1 MAKSQAASG
10 ESLPEKSPR
19 ANSFLEPPLPE
30 VAHLEMLAQVDDLV
44 SRLGRWAEP
53 EAGWEPLAA
62 CRTLV
67 RRLLGR
73 LDSLRIRLES
83 PLVVATFGG
92 TGTGKSALV
101 NALVG
106 RDCTDSG
113 RERPTTRQP
122 ILLAHPRTDLDLAGL
137 PLDELRVVRCD
148 SPLLRDI
155 VLIDCPDPDTT
166 ETETEGSNLARLHRL
181 LPCCDVLLYTST
193 QQKYRSARVSEELGQ
208 AAAGCR
214 LVFVQ
219 TFADL
224 DADVRDDWRRQLR
237 ERFEVPE
244 MFLVDSLRSLR
255 EQQTGEPLTG
265 DFPRL
270 LELLGTQLSASQ
282 RAGIRRSN
290 LLDLVAG
297 TLVHCRTRIAAELP
311 TVERLEQALAAQRVR
326 LAENFSRSL
335 RDELLASRS
344 LWEQRLLEAV
354 TRSWGLS
361 PFAWVLRAWQGIGG
375 LLTSAALFRARSAAQ
390 WALVGT
396 VEGARRLRAW
406 HREQQTDNRIEELGL
421 LTVDAADLRES
432 QLVIAG
438 FVQEAHFDPQL
449 IAMSRLETLQREAAR
464 AEEQFLGA
472 AGRRI
477 DEMIARLAAQNSRP
491 LVRCGYEGAFVAMA
505 GYLFGRSGWNF
516 FYANPW
522 LGEPLLTADYY
533 LHAGIFLT
541 LWSTALV
548 MLFTRRLRRGLHR
561 EVAALSQEL
570 AGQQLA
576 GGLFPDLEAACR
588 DARGQVDRLA
598 VLEQSTQEIRRKLG
612 SAAALGRKLTM
623 VPTVTDEPAVA

>member
-1 MAKSQAASG
+1 MTNSLSLSG
-10 ESLPEKSPR
+10 NSPADPAR
-19 ANSFLEPPLPE
+19 SSSAGNSALPE
-30 VAHLEMLAQVDDLV
+30 VVHLEMLAQIDDLV
-44 SRLGRWAEP
+44 DRLNRWADVEP
-53 EAGWEPLAA
+53 TWEPLSA

-67 RRLLGR
+67 RRMLGR
-73 LDSLRIRLES
+73 LESVRIRLES

-106 RDCTDSG
+106 RECTDSG

-122 ILLAHPRTDLDLAGL
+122 VILVHPRTDLEFVGL
-137 PLDELRVVRCD
+137 PLDDVRIVRIE

-155 VLIDCPDPDTT
+155 VLVDCPDPDTS
-166 ETETEGSNLARLHRL
+166 ETESEGSNLARLHRL

-224 DADVRDDWRRQLR
+224 DTDVREDWRRQLR

-244 MFLVDSLRSLR
+244 MFLVDSLRALR
-255 EQQTGEPLTG
+255 EQQSGEALTG

-270 LELLGTQLSASQ
+270 LELLATQLSASQ

-290 LLDLVAG
+290 LLDLVSG
-297 TLVHCRTRIAAELP
+297 TLSLCRNRLISELP
-311 TVERLEQALAAQRVR
+311 AIDRLEQALAEQRTR
-326 LAENFSRSL
+326 LAENFSRNL
-335 RDELLASRS
+335 REELLVSRG
-344 LWEQRLLEAV
+344 LWEQRLLESV

-375 LLTSAALFRARSAAQ
+375 LLTSAAMFRARSAAQ

-406 HREQQTDNRIEELGL
+406 HREQQTDNRMNELGL
-421 LTVDAADLRES
+421 LTVDPADLRES
-432 QLVIAG
+432 QLVISG
-438 FVQEAHFDPQL
+438 FVQDAHFDPRL
-449 IAMSRLETLQREAAR
+449 IATSRLETLQREAAR
-464 AEEQFLGA
+464 AEEQFLGT

-477 DEMIARLAAQNSRP
+477 DATIAQLAARNSRP
-491 LVRCGYEGAFVAMA
+491 VIRCAYEGAFVALVL
-505 GYLFGRSGWNF
+505 YLFGRSGWNF

-522 LGEPLLTADYY
+522 LGQPLLTADYY
-533 LHAGIFLT
+533 LHAGIFLV
-541 LWSTALV
+541 LWSAVLV
-548 MLFTRRLRRGLHR
+548 ILFTRRLRRGLQR
-561 EVAALSQEL
+561 EVAGLAQEL

-576 GGLFPDLEAACR
+576 GGLFPDLESACR
-588 DARGQVDRLA
+588 ESRDQTERLESL
-598 VLEQSTQEIRRKLG
+598 VQSTQEIRRKLSG
-612 SAAALGRKLTM
+612 ASGLGRAYRPLA
-623 VPTVTDEPAVA
+623 VSAGEPAVI